1 LRRPRATTPEEIDI
15 TNAAAVRA
23 AVLQAAA
30 HGHGMF
36 AVDMTGNRFCDWAG
50 LHVLLG
56 AHRRPRAEGGEVL
69 LVIASRAV
77 LRSFTA
83 ALDRVIPNSTSLD
96 EALAETPAAAARPPR
111 PDPPGTDP

>member
-1 LRRPRATTPEEIDI
+1 
-15 TNAAAVRA
+15 
-23 AVLQAAA
+23 
-30 HGHGMF
+30 
-36 AVDMTGNRFCDWAG
+36 
-50 LHVLLG
+50 
-56 AHRRPRAEGGEVL
+56 L

-96 EALAETPAAAARPPR
+96 EALAETPAAAAQPAR